1 MRVVASLMILLGIFV
16 SFEKAGV
23 FLDFTLGLVVIPNM
37 IGLIAM
43 SGEIKDLKREFF
55 DGDKYYKLDQKNKK

>member
-16 SFEKAGV
+16 SFDKAGV

-43 SGEIKDLKREFF
+43 SGEIKDIKKEFF
-55 DGDKYYKLDQKNKK
+55 GGDNYYKLDQKNKK